1 MQQASLD
8 DPGAGMNNEATQRCE
23 SSLARQLKQLDG
35 VGMSAVER
43 ERAKAYLRRAEA
55 IVDVTARAWNH
66 LCGYARR
73 LRGVTAAAKARGAAA
88 TR

>member
-1 MQQASLD
+1 MK
-8 DPGAGMNNEATQRCE
+8 NEATPPCE

-55 IVDVTARAWNH
+55 LVDLTARAWNQMR
-66 LCGYARR
+66 GYARR
-73 LRGVTAAAKARGAAA
+73 LRADAGAKSRGAAA
-88 TR
+88 IR

>member
-66 LCGYARR
+66 LCGYGCR